1 MYFPTAGID
10 INPIYP
16 PLVAFAISTFT
27 SMCGVSG
34 GFLLLPYQMSI
45 LGYVHPSVNPT
56 NQLYNIIAIPT
67 GIVRFM
73 RERRMVW
80 PLVWMIIIGNLPGVI
95 IGAFIRINLL
105 PDPRHF
111 KVFVGIVLSYIGLR
125 MVLDMIRGNR
135 NTEKAR
141 KAEETFR
148 QQILSKKENNAAVQS
163 KGVRVLRFTPK
174 AISYE
179 FYGQTF
185 TFSTIATF
193 FLCFVVGIVGGIYG
207 ISGGAIMAPFFVSFL
222 GLPIY
227 TVAGATLMGTC
238 VTSIFG
244 VLFYV
249 LIAPLY
255 PSMSVSPDWM
265 LGLLI
270 GIGGLVGVYCGAR
283 MQKYVPATAIKW
295 ILAVVIIGTA
305 IKYAFEVFS

>member
-1 MYFPTAGID
+1 MYFPVAGID

-16 PLVAFAISTFT
+16 PIVAFVISAFT
-27 SMCGVSG
+27 SMSGVAG
-34 GFLLLPYQMSI
+34 GFLLLPYQMSV
-45 LGYVHPSVNPT
+45 LGYVHPSVSPT
-56 NQLYNIIAIPT
+56 NQLYNVISTPA
-67 GIVRFM
+67 GIFRFI

-80 PLVWMIIIGNLPGVI
+80 PLMWMIIAGNLPGVV
-95 IGAFIRINLL
+95 IGAFIRINFL

-111 KVFVGIVLSYIGLR
+111 KLFAGAVLLYIGLR
-125 MVLDMIRGNR
+125 MVLDMVHRGKNV
-135 NTEKAR
+135 EKAN

-148 QQILSKKENNAAVQS
+148 QQVRSEKGAKNKFS
-163 KGVRVLRFTPK
+163 PKGVRVLQFTPK
-174 AISYE
+174 VISYE

-185 TFSTIATF
+185 TFSTMVTF
-193 FLCFVVGIVGGIYG
+193 VLCFVVGIVGGIYG
-207 ISGGAIMAPFFVSFL
+207 ISGGSIMAPFFVSFL

-270 GIGGLVGVYCGAR
+270 GAGGLVGVYCGAR
-283 MQKYVPATAIKW
+283 IQKYMPAKVIKW

-305 IKYAFEVFS
+305 IKYALEIFL